1 MLTEQTV
8 NGERVI
14 LANNGA
20 LVASKSQ
27 AGSWHVVKVV
37 NGERTCDC
45 KGYQYRGTCAHL
57 RAVEQ
62 LERKRV
68 AKRDT
73 AILAGPAIA
82 PPLFPESRKWER
94 PAARSFEELF
104 GQSA

>member
-1 MLTEQTV
+1 MLQEQTV
-8 NGERVI
+8 NGEKVI

-27 AGSWHVVKVV
+27 AGTWHVVKRV
-37 NGERTCDC
+37 NGMLGCDC

-62 LERKRV
+62 LERER

-73 AILAGPAIA
+73 AILAGPGIDA
-82 PPLFPESRKWER
+82 PMFAESRKWER
-94 PAARSFEELF
+94 PKGRTFEELF
-104 GQSA
+104 GAA

>member
-1 MLTEQTV
+1 MLHETQY
-8 NGERVI
+8 NGEKVI

-27 AGSWHVVKVV
+27 AGAWHVVKRV
-37 NGERTCDC
+37 NGVLGCDC

-57 RAVEQ
+57 RVVEQ
-62 LERKRV
+62 LERER

-73 AILAGPAIA
+73 AILAGPAVD
-82 PPLFPESRKWER
+82 PPMFAESRKWER
-94 PAARSFEELF
+94 PAAKSFEELF